1 MRKLSTAA
9 AVAIA
14 LASAA
19 RPAYAQTATTHEQR
33 TTAAPTA
40 ATMIQPD
47 EMRASKM
54 IGSTVYD
61 VQNRNIGNVK
71 DLILGKDGKVD
82 KVVLD
87 VGSFLGM
94 GGKYVAVLLSDIK
107 TDHNRLTLDRSK
119 EQLQQMAELS
129 PRGSQYRRRQLD
141 LAAAGWAARDRHQYR
156 PITWLPFGWPG
167 GISLARPPL
176 GGTASM
182 PAR

>member
-14 LASAA
+14 LAIGGQA
-19 RPAYAQTATTHEQR
+19 AYAQTATTHD
-33 TTAAPTA
+33 TKAATAAPTP

-61 VQNRNIGNVK
+61 VQNRDIGNVK

-82 KVVLD
+82 KVVVD

-94 GGKYVAVLLSDIK
+94 GGKYVAVPLSDIK
-107 TDHNRLTLDRSK
+107 TDNNRLTLDRSK
-119 EQLQQMAELS
+119 EQLQQMAEYRLENRATGAGSSTS
-129 PRGSQYRRRQLD
+129 P
-141 LAAAGWAARDRHQYR
+141 
-156 PITWLPFGWPG
+156 PEG
-167 GISLARPPL
+167 GRL
-176 GGTASM
+176 GTGTNTG
-182 PAR
+182 R